1 VFIRPRSVCG
11 VLGEGEDMELGPSSV
26 VPSLKGSFASESPL
40 VLIACGALAGHIR
53 EIVNRRG
60 WQVELRCLPGL
71 LHNRPK
77 NIAPQVERLALS
89 ALSNGKRVAVAYSDC
104 GTYSAVDEVCARLKI
119 SRLPGLHCYDVFAG
133 EGTIR
138 ALFEAEP
145 GTYLLTDYLIR
156 IFEHTVIPEL
166 GLDRY
171 PELWPDYFRHY
182 RRVVWLAQE
191 RHPTLD
197 AEAERIAGM
206 FGLPLTIVETGTR
219 KLERALEQL
228 INERASDAN

>member
-1 VFIRPRSVCG
+1 V
-11 VLGEGEDMELGPSSV
+11 
-26 VPSLKGSFASESPL
+26 
-40 VLIACGALAGHIR
+40 IACGALAGHVR
-53 EIVNRRG
+53 EIVNRRE
-60 WQVELRCLPGL
+60 WPVELRCLPGL

-77 NIAPQVERLALS
+77 YIAPQVEYLALR
-89 ALSNGKRVAVAYSDC
+89 ALDNGKRVAVAYSDC
-104 GTYSAVDEVCARLKI
+104 GTYGALDEVCTRLGI
-119 SRLPGLHCYDVFAG
+119 LRLPGLHCYDVFTG
-133 EGTIR
+133 EDGIR
-138 ALFEAEP
+138 AIFEAEP

-182 RRVVWLAQE
+182 KRVVWLAQE
-191 RHPTLD
+191 RHPILD

-219 KLERALEQL
+219 KLERALERL
-228 INERASDAN
+228 LSEHAS